1 MLTKDENGALAEYTL
16 LCMLQRG
23 LRRMSATTLES
34 ASITRLKQLDSAD
47 SDTQNTSHQ
56 HPHPQQQ
63 QQQSAALARLLQAVH
78 LIAVK
83 LSHLLHLRYSIF
95 CVFYP
100 MWGYIVYCLLVSL

>member
-1 MLTKDENGALAEYTL
+1 MLTKDENAALAEYTL

-47 SDTQNTSHQ
+47 SDTQNMSHQ
-56 HPHPQQQ
+56 HPHSQQQQQQ
-63 QQQSAALARLLQAVH
+63 QQQSAAVARLLQAVH

-95 CVFYP
+95 VCFIPCGDISFTV
-100 MWGYIVYCLLVSL
+100 C